1 MRQKEIKLKNMIMN
15 YLTKFIFTKK
25 INIVSITLIILIT
38 SCNKNS
44 NSINDKL
51 EPNKKSEIITKIF
64 REKTIEE
71 RDKLNRTD
79 LRNFIIE
86 YSTDNFSFVG
96 QMFKDGDI
104 VILFDEFNTNE
115 KLKNN
120 WYLYNTR
127 KAISQKKPF
136 LVVFTKDQ
144 STITGN
150 RFADG
155 GLTEKQVGFTYKY
168 GYYKKDLRFSNI
180 RFVYFEH
187 IGVGLAV
194 DEFGY
199 ISSFEKNNS
208 GWSKEYEGL
217 YNFTTKENYID
228 TEDNNYF
235 KKNIISKIY
244 SDSSKFMN
252 GIIKN
257 KKIVWNNNNNIH
269 LLFDDIEH

>member
-1 MRQKEIKLKNMIMN
+1 M
-15 YLTKFIFTKK
+15 
-25 INIVSITLIILIT
+25 
-38 SCNKNS
+38 
-44 NSINDKL
+44 
-51 EPNKKSEIITKIF
+51 
-64 REKTIEE
+64 
-71 RDKLNRTD
+71 
-79 LRNFIIE
+79 
-86 YSTDNFSFVG
+86 
-96 QMFKDGDI
+96 
-104 VILFDEFNTNE
+104 
-115 KLKNN
+115 
-120 WYLYNTR
+120 
-127 KAISQKKPF
+127 
-136 LVVFTKDQ
+136 
-144 STITGN
+144 
-150 RFADG
+150 
-155 GLTEKQVGFTYKY
+155 
-168 GYYKKDLRFSNI
+168 
-180 RFVYFEH
+180 YFEH